1 MLGDYESTQAIAI
14 YFLSRFTKG
23 SEKTTFHI
31 NSRFMALIC
40 FIRENG
46 KGRALRKSLTPSKL

>member
-23 SEKTTFHI
+23 SEKTKFYI

-40 FIRENG
+40 FIRENNTFRVLRV
-46 KGRALRKSLTPSKL
+46 RAVCYF